1 MNEIKV
7 ITDLISI
14 ENKLIEDKK
23 YDLLFKTGELKD
35 RIIADAGIS
44 HYQQLEAYE
53 AAGDLSSLRFKRVLD
68 QCFELD
74 YQDLDIQQ
82 RKKLFT
88 LQGIYEMRDVYDI
101 LVKKSIPVVSLKLVR
116 ETSLNTDVERLENP
130 KDVHKMLKDVFGNA
144 SVENLYAIYL
154 DIMNQPTAI
163 SCIAKGTENATVF
176 NPKEM
181 MKIALLSNASRII
194 LAHNHP
200 SGDLTPSYDDI
211 ESTYKIM
218 AASELLGI
226 QVLDH
231 LIISAD
237 DYISMNKEEIID
249 FNLIEEVSKIGV

>member
-1 MNEIKV
+1 MDEINV
-7 ITDLISI
+7 IKDLIHI
-14 ENKLIEDKK
+14 ENKLIKEQK

-35 RIIADAGIS
+35 RIIADAGIN

-88 LQGIYEMRDVYDI
+88 LQGIYEMKDLYDFTANNN
-101 LVKKSIPVVSLKLVR
+101 IPLVSLKLVR
-116 ETSLNTDVERLENP
+116 ESSLNTDVERLENP
-130 KDVHKMLKDVFGNA
+130 KDVHKLIKEVFGDA

-154 DIMNQPTAI
+154 DIKNQPTAI
-163 SCIAKGTENATVF
+163 SCIAKGTESATVM
-176 NPKEM
+176 NQKEM
-181 MKIALLSNASRII
+181 LKTALLSNASKMI

-211 ESTYKIM
+211 EATYKIM

-226 QVLDH
+226 HVLDH
-231 LIISAD
+231 LIISED
-237 DYISMNKEEIID
+237 EYISMNQEEIID
-249 FNLIEEVSKIGV
+249 FNQMEEVSKIGI

>member
-7 ITDLISI
+7 ITDLICI
-14 ENKLIEDKK
+14 ENKLVEDKK

-35 RIIADAGIS
+35 RIIADASIS
-44 HYQQLEAYE
+44 IYQQLEAYE

-68 QCFELD
+68 QCFELE
-74 YQDLDIQQ
+74 YQNLDIQQ

-101 LVKKSIPVVSLKLVR
+101 LVKNIPVVSLKLVR

-181 MKIALLSNASRII
+181 LKIALLSNASKMI
-194 LAHNHP
+194 LVHNHP

-211 ESTYKIM
+211 EATYKIM

-237 DYISMNKEEIID
+237 EYISMNQEEIID
-249 FNLIEEVSKIGV
+249 FNPIEEISKIGI

>member
-14 ENKLIEDKK
+14 ENKLVEDKK

-35 RIIADAGIS
+35 RIIADVSIS
-44 HYQQLEAYE
+44 IYQQLEAYE

-68 QCFELD
+68 QCFESE
-74 YQDLDIQQ
+74 YQNLDIQQ

-116 ETSLNTDVERLENP
+116 ETSLNTDVERLNNP
-130 KDVHKMLKDVFGNA
+130 KDMHKLLKDVFGDS
-144 SVENLYAIYL
+144 SVENLYVVYL
-154 DIMNQPTAI
+154 DIKNQPTSI

-181 MKIALLSNASRII
+181 LKIALLSNASRII

-211 ESTYKIM
+211 EATYRIM

-226 QVLDH
+226 HVLDH

-237 DYISMNKEEIID
+237 DYISMNQEEIID
-249 FNLIEEVSKIGV
+249 FNQIEEVSKIGI

>member
-14 ENKLIEDKK
+14 ENKLVEDKK

-35 RIIADAGIS
+35 RIIADASIS
-44 HYQQLEAYE
+44 IYQQLEAYE

-68 QCFELD
+68 QCFELE
-74 YQDLDIQQ
+74 YQNLDIQQ

-101 LVKKSIPVVSLKLVR
+101 VVKNIPVVSLKLVR

-130 KDVHKMLKDVFGNA
+130 KDVNKMLKDVFGNA

-181 MKIALLSNASRII
+181 LKIALLSNASRII

-211 ESTYKIM
+211 EATYKIM

-226 QVLDH
+226 HVLDH
-231 LIISAD
+231 LIISKD
-237 DYISMNKEEIID
+237 EYMSMNKEEIID
-249 FNLIEEVSKIGV
+249 FNLIEEVSKIGI

>member
-14 ENKLIEDKK
+14 ENKLVEDKK

-35 RIIADAGIS
+35 RIIADASIS
-44 HYQQLEAYE
+44 IYQQLEAYE

-68 QCFELD
+68 QCFELE
-74 YQDLDIQQ
+74 YQNLDIQQ
-82 RKKLFT
+82 RKKLFA

-101 LVKKSIPVVSLKLVR
+101 LVKNIPVVSLKLVR

-163 SCIAKGTENATVF
+163 SCIAKGTGNATVF

-181 MKIALLSNASRII
+181 LKIALLSNASRII

-211 ESTYKIM
+211 RATYKIM

-231 LIISAD
+231 LVISAD
-237 DYISMNKEEIID
+237 DYISMSQEEIIN
-249 FNLIEEVSKIGV
+249 FNLIEEVSKIGI

>member
-14 ENKLIEDKK
+14 ENKLVEDKK

-35 RIIADAGIS
+35 RIIADASIS
-44 HYQQLEAYE
+44 IYQQLEAYE

-68 QCFELD
+68 QCFELE
-74 YQDLDIQQ
+74 YQNLDIQQ

-88 LQGIYEMRDVYDI
+88 LQGIYEMRDLYD
-101 LVKKSIPVVSLKLVR
+101 LSKNKNIPLVSLKLIR
-116 ETSLNTDVERLENP
+116 ESSLNTDVERLENP
-130 KDVHKMLKDVFGNA
+130 NDVHKLIRDVFGNV

-154 DIMNQPTAI
+154 DIKNQPTAV
-163 SCIAKGTENATVF
+163 SCITKGTESATVL
-176 NPKEM
+176 NQKEM
-181 MKIALLSNASRII
+181 LKIALLSNASKMI
-194 LAHNHP
+194 LTHNHP

-211 ESTYKIM
+211 EATYKIM

-237 DYISMNKEEIID
+237 EYISMNQEEIID
-249 FNLIEEVSKIGV
+249 FNPIEEISKIGI